1 MNVKTIFAIV
11 LLVFTAIF
19 VIQNITTVEIRIL
32 FWSVSMS
39 RSLMVIVMLLIGFI
53 IGWITCS
60 HLFHRHKT
68 VSDQEQSNN

>member
-19 VIQNITTVEIRIL
+19 IIQNITTVEIRIL

-39 RSLMVIVMLLIGFI
+39 RSLMVIVMLLVGFI

-60 HLFHRHKT
+60 HLFHRNKT
-68 VSDQEQSNN
+68 VTDQERSNN